1 MSLISG
7 IFGGGNILGT
17 LLNVASMVFP
27 AAQLASS
34 LLGAF
39 SSMMQGVIKGAVDQL
54 VKDAGMPKFLAD
66 AVKKLADQIF
76 GGNKGGGAGAD
87 QAVQQQMGDTIKK
100 IGEGLMKSFVESVKE
115 SMNGGSADDSKD
127 TKNSG
132 GKGGWLVALAKAF
145 GKIADKAAKELD
157 QAGKSLNKENPSE
170 MIEYQAKTQEF
181 AQMMNTFI
189 NAIKTIGEAQTTA
202 VRKS

>member
-1 MSLISG
+1 MSIISG
-7 IFGGGNILGT
+7 LLGGGNILGT
-17 LLNVASMVFP
+17 LLNVASMIFP

-34 LLGAF
+34 LLSAF
-39 SSMMQGVIKGAVDQL
+39 SGMMQNVLKGAIQQL
-54 VKDAGMPKFLAD
+54 VKDLGMPKFLAD
-66 AVKKLADQIF
+66 AVMKLVDQVF
-76 GGNKGGGAGAD
+76 GNTKGGGAGAD
-87 QAVQQQMGDTIKK
+87 QAIQQQFGDMMKK
-100 IGEGLMKSFVESVKE
+100 LSDGLMKAFVESVKE
-115 SMNGGSADDSKD
+115 SMNGGSNDEGKEA
-127 TKNSG
+127 KNSG

-202 VRKS
+202 VRKG